1 MLNVCGFKHGSL
13 TTEFGIV
20 DNLDNF
26 DAGLSDHRT
35 PIFERNQYNEN
46 DNDRAPHDQHNN
58 ECRNMLV
65 NEGKDI

>member
-1 MLNVCGFKHGSL
+1 MSRLKRVSL

-26 DAGLSDHRT
+26 DAGLSDRGT
-35 PIFERNQYNEN
+35 PIFERNGHAEN

-58 ECRNMLV
+58 ECRNVMV
-65 NEGKDI
+65 NKGKDI

>member
-1 MLNVCGFKHGSL
+1 MLNMCGFKHGSL

-26 DAGLSDHRT
+26 DACISDHRT